1 MNIYIKNSL
10 VYIVFLFVLLTGIFT
25 RSFLGLSFFG
35 FRLGEL
41 IVGGSFVISLYFLLF
56 RRPKKYFTFENTYI
70 EYTHSFIILYSLIR
84 IIINFQDISL
94 YNFKASS
101 YVWTIAIIYVGI
113 FVFNYSKND
122 LFIKILMILFP
133 ITVYVF
139 QTGNYPNFIISFFQN
154 NSDKFQFMKAS
165 DMVIV
170 VIVSSIYLNQYRI
183 NTKFHIYWSNFL
195 ISLFLPLVAANSRA
209 AVGGLVLF
217 FILNFLFAFKELKL
231 FKFHLIFLLA
241 LITISF
247 SLSSVRV
254 SGVTFDTPDKNK
266 NNSIVSEVPEA
277 VKKIAKE
284 KSTEDVFLS
293 LYIQDGRIFSTD
305 PTTNWRLDIWQDV
318 YDDLND
324 KNRIIRGYGYG
335 DIIPVMTDPTA
346 PGRLGRDGLNEHV
359 HNYFVTAFARG
370 GLLNLT
376 LFILFHIQLVKILLR
391 SDLGIKS
398 LSIVIP
404 CLFMSS
410 FDVTMD
416 GVQFPLIYYFFI
428 GYFIDKK
435 TLKSDLGN

>member
-1 MNIYIKNSL
+1 MNVYIKNTF
-10 VYIVFLFVLLTGIFT
+10 VYMIFLFILSTGIFT
-25 RSFLGLSFFG
+25 RSFLGLSFLG

-41 IVGGSFVISLYFLLF
+41 IVGGSFVISIYFLLF
-56 RRPKKYFTFENTYI
+56 GKPKKYFTFEKTYI
-70 EYTHSFIILYSLIR
+70 QYTHRFIILYSVTR
-84 IIINFQDISL
+84 IIINFQEISL

-101 YVWTIAIIYVGI
+101 YVWTIAIIYLGM
-113 FVFNYSKND
+113 FVFNFSRND
-122 LFIKILMILFP
+122 LILNILMILFP

-170 VIVSSIYLNQYRI
+170 VIVSSIYLNQYKI
-183 NTKFHIYWSNFL
+183 NQKFHIYWSNFL

-217 FILNFLFAFKELKL
+217 FILNLLFSIKELKF
-231 FKFHLIFLLA
+231 FKFHFILLTTLI
-241 LITISF
+241 IVSF
-247 SLSSVRV
+247 SLSSLRV
-254 SGVTFDTPDKNK
+254 SGVTFERPDQNV
-266 NNSIVSEVPEA
+266 NSNIVSEVPEA

-293 LYIQDGRIFSTD
+293 LYIQDGRLFSTD

-318 YDDLND
+318 YDDLD
-324 KNRIIRGYGYG
+324 EKNRIIRGYGYG

-370 GLLNLT
+370 GLLNLS
-376 LFILFHIQLVKILLR
+376 LFIIFHIQLVKILLR

-398 LSIVIP
+398 LSLVIP

-428 GYFIDKK
+428 GYFINKK
-435 TLKSDLGN
+435 TLKSDLGT

>member
-1 MNIYIKNSL
+1 M
-10 VYIVFLFVLLTGIFT
+10 
-25 RSFLGLSFFG
+25 
-35 FRLGEL
+35 
-41 IVGGSFVISLYFLLF
+41 LF

-122 LFIKILMILFP
+122 LFLKFLMILFP

-217 FILNFLFAFKELKL
+217 FILNFLFDFKELKL
-231 FKFHLIFLLA
+231 FKFHLFFLLA

-359 HNYFVTAFARG
+359 HNYFVTTFARG

-376 LFILFHIQLVKILLR
+376 LFILFIF
-391 SDLGIKS
+391 S
-398 LSIVIP
+398 L
-404 CLFMSS
+404 
-410 FDVTMD
+410 
-416 GVQFPLIYYFFI
+416 
-428 GYFIDKK
+428 
-435 TLKSDLGN
+435 